1 MAFGFSFSE
10 IRRDEEDPDRKEA
23 TKLERQSW
31 GGTDTSVRTRVRKGK
46 CLKSPG
52 FLPSDCPD
60 VPSNANDAL
69 DPRQSLKGK
78 EEPGGETDVQVTP
91 YCIVPGVATNP
102 ERACH
107 RPLLLSGAF
116 PAARSGLVRT
126 CTRVEGPAEGAA
138 GQGAEPR
145 QRARA
150 ARSGQRTT
158 GPRVRP
164 PERKEEN
171 VNRSVGDP

>member
-60 VPSNANDAL
+60 VPSDANDAL

-102 ERACH
+102 EASVSPPTLVKRSLSR
-107 RPLLLSGAF
+107 RPVRLGAHLH
-116 PAARSGLVRT
+116 PSRRPSRGR
-126 CTRVEGPAEGAA
+126 CWTRRGAA
-138 GQGAEPR
+138 SACQ
-145 QRARA
+145 
-150 ARSGQRTT
+150 SC
-158 GPRVRP
+158 
-164 PERKEEN
+164 
-171 VNRSVGDP
+171 